1 MVVVMAMR
9 GITNPTVA
17 TMSYNGRALALIRH
31 VNNGDVAIEYWY
43 QIAPDTGGAFNL
55 NFDLGAVVTSFTQ
68 EILGVN
74 GFGVLGTGADA
85 SGAGAGAPLVS
96 LAPTLLGGAVL
107 DCVNMTNL
115 VGYVPNPGQG
125 FLDFGF
131 VGLTTGLYEITTK
144 TSDPGSTS
152 MGGTVAAGAGA
163 WIYSA
168 IELSVGPIQTPQI
181 AAAIR
186 TKPHRTSGVGVLGTA
201 EIGLPTELQEFIA
214 LSNPLLVVGFNSFQ
228 VIMQATNNCNVWFVQ
243 CDPTSFQA
251 LTIELVDGYPSPGLE
266 LMTFGAFSSSPG
278 IPGSGEDWNVV
289 RVGLNA
295 IAGTTLTSFRLFLG
309 RR

>member
-1 MVVVMAMR
+1 MAMR
-9 GITNPTVA
+9 GVTNPTVA

-131 VGLTTGLYEITTK
+131 VGLTTGLYEITSK
-144 TSDPGSTS
+144 PSDQGSTP

-163 WIYSA
+163 WVYSA
-168 IELSVGPIQTPQI
+168 IELSVGPIQTPTI
-181 AAAIR
+181 AAAVGGQR
-186 TKPHRTSGVGVLGTA
+186 LRRSGVGMLEA
-201 EIGLPTELQEFIA
+201 AQIGLPTELQEFIA

-243 CDPTSFQA
+243 CDPTTFGA
-251 LTIELVDGYPSPGLE
+251 LTIESFDTYAGPGLE
-266 LMTFGAFSSSPG
+266 LFTFGALASSTGS
-278 IPGSGEDWNVV
+278 PGSGEGWNVV

-295 IAGTTLTSFRLFLG
+295 MAGTTLTSFRLFLG